1 MGKDVADP
9 VHGLHKANNIQKAT
23 FDRDTGEI
31 AKSYSQVLGIS
42 NLFICVIV
50 HLWRPGP
57 GSYTVLEIYETHQNT
72 EN

>member
-31 AKSYSQVLGIS
+31 AKSYRQVLGIS

-50 HLWRPGP
+50 HL
-57 GSYTVLEIYETHQNT
+57 
-72 EN
+72 